1 MQRTINLII
10 SIKNHEQRFDQAVAE
25 LIPELSRS
33 RIQKWIKSGEL
44 TLNNERAAPKQKVY
58 LGDVVQGVIEEQEET
73 DHQPQNINIDIVY
86 QDDHVIV
93 INKPVGLVV
102 HPGAGNPDGTLLNA
116 LLYHFPELQHVPRAG
131 IVHRLD
137 KDTSGVMVVAKTL
150 EAQFHLVQQLQK
162 RSVKRHYIALAV
174 GEFTGG
180 GTVNANIGRSGNDRL
195 RMAVTPGGKEAITHY
210 QILERYVGLT
220 LIECQLETGR
230 THQIRVHLAHIRHP
244 LVGDTLYGGRNR
256 IPKGLDADVR
266 ENILGFPRQALHAL
280 ELAFIH
286 PHTEEI
292 MRFETELP
300 DDMQDLIDQLPEA
313 RHQSQ
318 EMDWTPPAMVQC
330 YEIGED
336 EPLDEWDDELSE

>member
-1 MQRTINLII
+1 MQRNINLII
-10 SIKNHEQRFDQAVAE
+10 SDNNHEQRFDQAVAE

-44 TLNNERAAPKQKVY
+44 TLNNEKATPKQKVY
-58 LGDVVQGVIEEQEET
+58 IGDIINGSIEEKEET
-73 DHQPQNINIDIVY
+73 DHQPQNIDLDIVY
-86 QDDHVIV
+86 DDEHVIV

-102 HPGAGNPDGTLLNA
+102 HPGAGNHDGTLLNG
-116 LLYHFPELQHVPRAG
+116 LLYHFPELQNIPRAG

-162 RSVKRHYIALAV
+162 RTVKRHYVALAV

-180 GTVNANIGRSGNDRL
+180 GTVTANIGRSGNDRL
-195 RMAVTPGGKEAITHY
+195 RMSVTPGGKEAITHY
-210 QILERYVGLT
+210 NILERYTGLT

-230 THQIRVHLAHIRHP
+230 THQIRVHMAHIRHP
-244 LVGDTLYGGRNR
+244 LVGDSLYGGRNR
-256 IPKGLDADVR
+256 IPKGLDAEVR
-266 ENILGFPRQALHAL
+266 DMILNFPRQALHAFEL
-280 ELAFIH
+280 EFIH
-286 PHTEEI
+286 PHTQEP
-292 MRFETELP
+292 MQFETELP
-300 DDMQDLIDQLPEA
+300 KDLQELIDQLPEA
-313 RHQSQ
+313 QHNGQ

-336 EPLDEWDDELSE
+336 EPLENPFDK